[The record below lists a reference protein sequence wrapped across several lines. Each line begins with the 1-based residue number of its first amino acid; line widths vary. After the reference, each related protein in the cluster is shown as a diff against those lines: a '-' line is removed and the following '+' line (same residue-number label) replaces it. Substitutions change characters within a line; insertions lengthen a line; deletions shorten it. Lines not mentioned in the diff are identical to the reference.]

1 MGERKKRRARSVK
14 IASHYGFCSRR
25 IRIRFDSNL
34 KCRKDK
40 VETRRGMGD
49 MDGRALC
56 KRCTILLSPVQHYSV
71 GRVLGGLLD
80 QMPQS

>member
-14 IASHYGFCSRR
+14 IASHYVFCSRR